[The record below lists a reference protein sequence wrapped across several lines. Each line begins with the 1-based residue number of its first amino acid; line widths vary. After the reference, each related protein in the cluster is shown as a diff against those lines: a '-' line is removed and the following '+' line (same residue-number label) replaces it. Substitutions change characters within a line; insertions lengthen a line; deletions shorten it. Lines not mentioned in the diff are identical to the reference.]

1 MSALVPEAEEAEG
14 GGAEEG
20 GVAALEA
27 EAEAEET
34 GVGEVALEAVATEV
48 AEKTIVEASIP

>member
-27 EAEAEET
+27 EAEAET
-34 GVGEVALEAVATEV
+34 GAGEVALEAVVTEA

>member
-14 GGAEEG
+14 GGADGG

-27 EAEAEET
+27 ET
-34 GVGEVALEAVATEV
+34 GAGEVALEAVVTEA